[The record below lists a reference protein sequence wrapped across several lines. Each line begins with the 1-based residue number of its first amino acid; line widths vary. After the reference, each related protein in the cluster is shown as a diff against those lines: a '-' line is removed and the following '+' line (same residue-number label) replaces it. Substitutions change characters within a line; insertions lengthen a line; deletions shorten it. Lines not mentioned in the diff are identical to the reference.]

1 MSEVKDAVRTSCQK
15 FPWSWKKNVRILI
28 DMNGMDDHSVV
39 VRYELYISIYLPT
52 THTHTSHQALELE
65 DDKNQKIGYG
75 MVLLSDLADQK
86 EHDDWFPVFQ
96 KKDHQIG
103 WLHLHLCLE
112 KPKHKALDM
121 ATTQNASVKG
131 DVAVKPVV
139 PSKKVDDLSI
149 LDGKYVV
156 TFFYHKELSLHSHQ
170 Q

>member
-1 MSEVKDAVRTSCQK
+1 MSNSII
-15 FPWSWKKNVRILI
+15 S
-28 DMNGMDDHSVV
+28 DHN
-39 VRYELYISIYLPT
+39 IN
-52 THTHTSHQALELE
+52 HTHTQNKKRALELA
-65 DDKNQKIGYG
+65 DDKNKKIGYG

-112 KPKHKALDM
+112 KPKHKAMDM

-131 DVAVKPVV
+131 DLAVKPVV

-156 TFFYHKELSLHSHQ
+156 TFFFITKNYHFTHTNTIGTRI
-170 Q
+170 